1 MDGLPRIDLGN
12 KKILKLLTTE
22 EEEKN
27 MRTPILE
34 TDRLIL
40 REVRIEDVD
49 NGLLNIGCDSIT

>member
-1 MDGLPRIDLGN
+1 
-12 KKILKLLTTE
+12 
-22 EEEKN
+22 
-27 MRTPILE
+27 MRTSILE